1 MPRFLVSISLLV
13 LSLLQAIAQPA
24 TKLPTDSAAVADSSR
39 RTFTA
44 LIETPKASISGICL
58 LVQDSDTI
66 KGAIV
71 NEFGITAL
79 DFVYTRKD
87 DKVRL
92 VSAAPML
99 NKWYMRPVI
108 TADTRN
114 TTSDT
119 RCHPS
124 TVTTTTITTT
134 ITMILKNQLYQIEHS
149 QESDGTE
156 QFTIRLLE
164 DCPIYRAHFPG
175 QPITPGVCIVQIV
188 QELLELTVGQQLE
201 ISEVKNVKFLNILTP
216 KDNPK
221 VDIVFTAIE
230 TSDES
235 VSAKA
240 EVKDATT
247 VFTTVSVVC
256 QPVKR

>member
-39 RTFTA
+39 LTFTA

-79 DFVYTRKD
+79 DFVYTHKD

-99 NKWYMRPVI
+99 DKWYMRPVI
-108 TADTRN
+108 TADIRMLLQALREGKFSYEDEKYHIKYTLSPIR
-114 TTSDT
+114 D
-119 RCHPS
+119 
-124 TVTTTTITTT
+124 
-134 ITMILKNQLYQIEHS
+134 
-149 QESDGTE
+149 DGNNE
-156 QFTIRLLE
+156 
-164 DCPIYRAHFPG
+164 
-175 QPITPGVCIVQIV
+175 
-188 QELLELTVGQQLE
+188 
-201 ISEVKNVKFLNILTP
+201 
-216 KDNPK
+216 KDNL
-221 VDIVFTAIE
+221 DDDTE
-230 TSDES
+230 ES
-235 VSAKA
+235 TLP
-240 EVKDATT
+240 D
-247 VFTTVSVVC
+247 
-256 QPVKR
+256 